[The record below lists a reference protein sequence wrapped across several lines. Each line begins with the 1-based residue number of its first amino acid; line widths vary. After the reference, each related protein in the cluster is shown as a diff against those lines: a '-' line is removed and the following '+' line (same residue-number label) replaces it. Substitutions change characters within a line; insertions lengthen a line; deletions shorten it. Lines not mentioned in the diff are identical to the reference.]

1 MENKL
6 LKGRPVAEKIIRNV
20 KENIQ
25 NNNIQT
31 SLAIIMV
38 DERPDSITYIRLK
51 R

>member
-25 NNNIQT
+25 NNNPKMKSNLHDNLT
-31 SLAIIMV
+31 
-38 DERPDSITYIRLK
+38 E
-51 R
+51 